1 MENQYGIR
9 SWSWLP
15 ILIAIWKRNSLED
28 LVAPVVA
35 VAVVDAEAVEAA
47 REAAAALAAAVEITA
62 LTMSR

>member
-1 MENQYGIR
+1 MAFA